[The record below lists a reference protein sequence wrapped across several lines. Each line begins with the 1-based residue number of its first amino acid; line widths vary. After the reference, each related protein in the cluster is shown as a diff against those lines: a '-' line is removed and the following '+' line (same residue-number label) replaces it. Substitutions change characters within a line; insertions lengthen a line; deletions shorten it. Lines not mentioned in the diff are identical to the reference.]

1 MSVKKSLSV
10 SVENT
15 WSAQFELAGDSHNRG
30 LSARALI
37 SATSDASTVT
47 MRRYAHSDDAV
58 ENYLASVDL
67 DSTMTDFSVPVSGL
81 YRVGV
86 ATGNY
91 GGTALTITV
100 EQ

>member
-1 MSVKKSLSV
+1 MVITKAITAQ
-10 SVENT
+10 NQ
-15 WSAQFELAGDSHNRG
+15 WSAVFELLGDAHARTKP
-30 LSARALI
+30 ARAFVG
-37 SATSDASTVT
+37 ATRDDSTVT
-47 MRRYAHSDDAV
+47 VQR
-58 ENYLASVDL
+58 LAADQSTVVAQLDL
-67 DSTMTDFSVPVSGL
+67 DSTMTALEVPVTGW

>member
-1 MSVKKSLSV
+1 MIVTKAITAQ
-10 SVENT
+10 NQ
-15 WSAQFELAGDSHNRG
+15 WSDPFELLGDVHARTKP
-30 LSARALI
+30 ARALI
-37 SATSDASTVT
+37 AATRDDSTVT
-47 MRRYAHSDDAV
+47 VQR
-58 ENYLASVDL
+58 LAADQSTVVGALDL
-67 DSTMTDFSVPVSGL
+67 DSTMVALEVPVTGW

>member
-1 MSVKKSLSV
+1 MIVTKAITA
-10 SVENT
+10 ENQ
-15 WSAQFELAGDSHNRG
+15 WSDIFQLQGDSGHMPRR
-30 LSARALI
+30 AALI
-37 SATSDASTVT
+37 SVNRDDSTVT
-47 MRRYAHSDDAV
+47 VRRYAAATDAV
-58 ENYLASVDL
+58 TAYLSSIDL
-67 DSTMTDFSVPVSGL
+67 DSTMTDFGVPVTGL